1 MASSTR
7 ACVLAPG
14 GEGSR
19 DGDRGG
25 PAGAGGSGA
34 AEALADGTD
43 NGPEEGRDGC
53 AGGDRGVLCRGDLR
67 TGDRGGDPAAGPNE
81 QPRPLTI
88 ELRNAGPSSDH
99 LLGTDALGRDLLS
112 RILYAARTTILFTF
126 VVVVTGGLFIGLG
139 LGLLAGYRGGW
150 IDTLIMRIGEVLAGV
165 PTLILMLAITAA
177 FRSRITQ
184 FSFDL
189 GDNTF
194 LSTEDAR
201 AAVQFLILVGA
212 SVPFAW
218 VGSSRI
224 VRSVVLSI
232 REQAYVQAAESMG
245 ASTRR
250 ILFRHVLPGVMPL
263 WVVGVSGGMG
273 AIAMAEVSL
282 SFLGLGIT
290 PPTASFGTLI
300 SDGAGPLTFKNNPH
314 LLLAPAIPV
323 ILFYLAWNLLGDAL
337 VDILEPR
344 STTHR

>member
-1 MASSTR
+1 MTAIV
-7 ACVLAPG
+7 ADLQAP
-14 GEGSR
+14 
-19 DGDRGG
+19 
-25 PAGAGGSGA
+25 AA
-34 AEALADGTD
+34 AEQPKRWRMVRTMVRKKVAMAALAVIVVFYA
-43 NGPEEGRDGC
+43 
-53 AGGDRGVLCRGDLR
+53 AGIFAPVIVAVTPL
-67 TGDRGGDPAAGPNE
+67 PGPNE